1 MHGVGHKEKGG
12 MMDYSELLLNIQQD
26 RRRCYEALLKRDW
39 GKAAD
44 LAGAMQLQAAALE
57 AFCSEKAT
65 TGELS

>member
-1 MHGVGHKEKGG
+1 

-26 RRRCYEALLKRDW
+26 HRRCYEALLKRDW

-65 TGELS
+65 TGESHDTK